1 MIDQLE
7 LDLIPY
13 SIKQQMKTM
22 RRVSFYTV
30 GCIFVLYIAM
40 LLYGIFHDMV
50 AAITLLLLLLL
61 ITVPWLLPGFR
72 FDKINQSRVCLMTDC
87 IRILDKS
94 GNCWRT
100 IDYSTI
106 SDVREEDISGF
117 FYGENKNLYR
127 EKYICVY
134 LNELTEIPS
143 VSFAKLFA
151 EKDFIMFS
159 YRPEALQWI
168 QQKLSKTA
176 GDNYL

>member
-13 SIKQQMKTM
+13 SINKQMKTM
-22 RRVSFYTV
+22 RYIGFYTV
-30 GCIFVLYIAM
+30 GCIFAVYIAM
-40 LLYGIFHDMV
+40 LLCGIFHDMV

-61 ITVPWLLPGFR
+61 ITVPWLLPGLR
-72 FDKINQSRVCLMTDC
+72 FDKINQSRVCLMSDC

-134 LNELTEIPS
+134 LNGLAEMPC
-143 VSFAKLFA
+143 VPFARLFA

-159 YRPEALQWI
+159 YQLEALQWI
-168 QQKLSKTA
+168 QQKLSKKE
-176 GDNYL
+176 